1 MILFFFFFFTVAIS
15 IRVTRNVN
23 PDNRGA
29 AV

>member
-1 MILFFFFFFTVAIS
+1 MILFFFFFTVAIS